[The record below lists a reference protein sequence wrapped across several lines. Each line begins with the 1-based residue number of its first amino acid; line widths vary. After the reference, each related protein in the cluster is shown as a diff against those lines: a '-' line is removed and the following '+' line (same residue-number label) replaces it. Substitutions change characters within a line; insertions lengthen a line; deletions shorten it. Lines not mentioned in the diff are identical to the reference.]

1 MRWLEKPNQ
10 KFQKVIRLMNKNDL
24 IFDWSNKEAHWGWK
38 FTAALIVALVFAL
51 LYGLFS
57 VQFDHKDIASLR
69 SASILYLSDDKES
82 LLWRM
87 QADEEGPFPGGLEIS
102 ELNDPLNELGEGSLS
117 EDDSWN
123 SYEVSIRS
131 LQIDSSINKH
141 RISAQG
147 QRVFPRN
154 FKSIEALN
162 EKPKAELVMRPILIP
177 YNKESEKWLPTEF
190 PPLHLELQE
199 EGTSAEWRFVLNL
212 RNDGSVMEC
221 LSLSGGREEGLK
233 VITDWLQGLNFQKSD
248 EQERWIGLR
257 IDFLNERSHGTDP
270 E

>member
-1 MRWLEKPNQ
+1 LRWLEKLNQ
-10 KFQKVIRLMNKNDL
+10 KSQKTNRWMNKNDL
-24 IFDWSNKEAHWGWK
+24 IFDWSNTEAHWGWK
-38 FTAALIVALVFAL
+38 WTAVLIVALGFAF
-51 LYGLFS
+51 LYSLFS
-57 VQFDHKDIASLR
+57 VQFDHKDVAPLR

-82 LLWRM
+82 RLWRM
-87 QADEEGPFPGGLEIS
+87 QAEEDGPFPGGLEIS
-102 ELNDPLNELGEGSLS
+102 GLNDPLNELGEASLS

-123 SYEVSIRS
+123 SYEVSMRS
-131 LQIDSSINKH
+131 LRIDSFINEH

-154 FKSIEALN
+154 FKSVEALN
-162 EKPKAELVMRPILIP
+162 EQPKTELVMRPILIP
-177 YNKESEKWLPTEF
+177 YNKESEKWLPTDL
-190 PPLHLELQE
+190 PPIHLELKE
-199 EGTSAEWRFVLNL
+199 ELASAEWRFVLNL
-212 RNDGSVMEC
+212 RDDGSVMEC

-248 EQERWIGLR
+248 EQERWMGLR